1 MDETGPDVPT
11 GRDADDTSDDS
22 APGEAAVE
30 TTSDS
35 PAGPADAD
43 TTDPADTFSVGIHV
57 TETELQFVVHVPSSI
72 DSGWTDPDAFQGL
85 VERVVWTH
93 LEQESTL
100 RTIATSAS
108 TGETV
113 TLGTVTLRP
122 DGTVVDHTLS
132 PPETAAVDESHA
144 DSASDRSPG
153 GSHDG

>member
-1 MDETGPDVPT
+1 MDETDLDT
-11 GRDADDTSDDS
+11 GIEDDTDGDH
-22 APGEAAVE
+22 V
-30 TTSDS
+30 
-35 PAGPADAD
+35 D
-43 TTDPADTFSVGIHV
+43 TANEQDTPADTFGVGIHV

-72 DSGWTDPDAFQGL
+72 DSGWTDPEAFQGL

-93 LEQESTL
+93 LEREPTL
-100 RTIATSAS
+100 RAVATSAS

-132 PPETAAVDESHA
+132 PPETVAVDESHA